1 MALITHSRRKPL
13 FGAALMAV
21 GLMLAACSSP
31 SHPAAASGSATAI
44 VPAGGQS
51 ALAGLPGSTSTGAV
65 PAPSGSAMAGMPP
78 MTMNSGTMSA
88 GGGQGAG
95 AGSAPVAADAV
106 AIKNF
111 AFSPAAI
118 TVKAGT
124 TVIWT
129 NQDTDA
135 HTVTSQNNS
144 GPLGSAALNTG
155 QSYSYTF
162 TKPGTYSYLCTIH
175 PFMTATVT
183 VTP

>member
-1 MALITHSRRKPL
+1 MASMPGMT
-13 FGAALMAV
+13 M
-21 GLMLAACSSP
+21 
-31 SHPAAASGSATAI
+31 SA
-44 VPAGGQS
+44 AGGQ
-51 ALAGLPGSTSTGAV
+51 GSGA
-65 PAPSGSAMAGMPP
+65 
-78 MTMNSGTMSA
+78 
-88 GGGQGAG
+88 AG
-95 AGSAPVAADAV
+95 AAPVAANTV

-111 AFSPAAI
+111 AFAPAAI

-124 TVIWT
+124 KVTWT
-129 NQDTDA
+129 NQDSDA

-144 GPLGSAALNTG
+144 GPLSSAALNTG